1 MIPNK
6 KNLSAKKAKKI
17 TEGQVDKSLNSSNK
31 KKYFDESGEE
41 ISAEVA
47 AKNKK
52 SFAKTQTAATDDAI
66 KNLDKRWY
74 EVVSNFSLEPAIPN
88 NVITY

>member
-6 KNLSAKKAKKI
+6 KNSSTKKAKKI
-17 TEGQVDKSLNSSNK
+17 KAEQVDESLNSSNK

-52 SFAKTQTAATDDAI
+52 SFAKTQTTATDDAI

-74 EVVSNFSLEPAIPN
+74 EVVSVFSYEHAIPN